1 VNKKLILILLTVGV
15 IISLIFGAKWIQRF
29 LQVDS
34 CLDRGGRWNYELNEC
49 EEYYDINK
57 ENLSDFYWKSDYDT
71 VQNREIL
78 IKGRLLDSLGQSP
91 NELIEILNK
100 RNRQPKIEY
109 IDIISDT
116 IIIQIINDG
125 FLTEKM
131 GTTGAYCYLG
141 ETVFTLTENDLIKFV
156 KIEMDS
162 GKNELKENKLDYYI
176 RIYYILLSLQNNL
189 KRIYYVD
196 KKSNYQNKR
205 ITGTNLEFME

>member
-1 VNKKLILILLTVGV
+1 
-15 IISLIFGAKWIQRF
+15 
-29 LQVDS
+29 
-34 CLDRGGRWNYELNEC
+34 
-49 EEYYDINK
+49 
-57 ENLSDFYWKSDYDT
+57 

-162 GKNELKENKLDYYI
+162 GSHASPG
-176 RIYYILLSLQNNL
+176 IYNRNDFKDLV
-189 KRIYYVD
+189 K
-196 KKSNYQNKR
+196 
-205 ITGTNLEFME
+205 

>member
-1 VNKKLILILLTVGV
+1 MNKKLILILLTVGV

-162 GKNELKENKLDYYI
+162 GSHASPG
-176 RIYYILLSLQNNL
+176 IYNRNDFKDLV
-189 KRIYYVD
+189 K
-196 KKSNYQNKR
+196 
-205 ITGTNLEFME
+205 